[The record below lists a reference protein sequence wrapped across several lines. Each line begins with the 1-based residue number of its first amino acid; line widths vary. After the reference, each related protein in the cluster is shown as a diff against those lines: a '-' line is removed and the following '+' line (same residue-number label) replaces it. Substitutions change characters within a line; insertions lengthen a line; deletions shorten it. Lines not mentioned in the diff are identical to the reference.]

1 MKNYIGKL
9 SCIMYSCLYTKM
21 SGFFHGILC
30 LWLQERDLMKT
41 FKIPAKTLV
50 TFLMTLEDNYI
61 REVPYHNSMHAA
73 DVAQSTHVL
82 LKSPALEVNSKIN
95 FLHSQNQLIAC
106 SKLVSIVLMN
116 GLNNVCLVCFLIS
129 PYLQVWKFSQPFSP
143 QLYMT

>member
-1 MKNYIGKL
+1 
-9 SCIMYSCLYTKM
+9 
-21 SGFFHGILC
+21 
-30 LWLQERDLMKT
+30 MKT

-95 FLHSQNQLIAC
+95 FLHSQNQLIAY
-106 SKLVSIVLMN
+106 VAN
-116 GLNNVCLVCFLIS
+116 
-129 PYLQVWKFSQPFSP
+129 
-143 QLYMT
+143 